1 MTAPAPRTARVAA
14 WVAAHPWAGIT
25 VWSAVVFLLAAS
37 VARAFTYPPLNG
49 GDEPAHFDY
58 IITVWHG
65 HLPVFEDGLTYRA
78 PFGAGVPVQWV
89 SQHPP
94 LYYVLLAPVVG
105 PLFDSGHALV
115 AVMAGRLASAV
126 LIACA
131 VPAAAWGAW
140 RTFPGA
146 RRLPGAVA
154 VVTAMAG
161 IVVQQG
167 SSIYNDALY
176 YPLVVLA
183 CAIAGAALRSGV
195 GPKLLVA
202 ALLVGAAGMSTRL
215 SFALWLIALVVAVL
229 LAPHVRLGRLA
240 GVPARIVAAALPVLA
255 AGAAS
260 GWFYL
265 RNKRL
270 AGNYSGRHADW
281 GLQHMGR
288 VESSVT
294 DVVQSASFWRGTFGI
309 YRGVVDPLS
318 WSTYWLLLLPL
329 VLAVLAGIWVLVSR
343 RRRVT
348 HDAGAT
354 RSVARASVRAVR
366 RDRLSTALVVAM
378 YVVVT
383 ALLLATQVQ
392 YVSGGGAANTRYALT
407 ALPVI
412 VVAMAAGLTAW
423 RPLSGVLV
431 GLWIAGAMPP
441 YLSLVDLYVTGIV
454 PHAATVVRL
463 AFAVSLI
470 GVLGCAL
477 GAFLDSGILRD
488 ARAAGR
494 DEPAAAPE
502 APGARDDDQ
511 ASAARSSVR

>member
-1 MTAPAPRTARVAA
+1 MTRTDTRTARFVA
-14 WVAAHPWAGIT
+14 WTTAHPWAGIT
-25 VWSAVVFLLAAS
+25 VWSAVLFVLAAS

-65 HLPVFEDGLTYRA
+65 HLPVFEKGLTYRA

-94 LYYVLLAPVVG
+94 LYYVLLAPIVG
-105 PLFDSGHALV
+105 PLFDHGHALL
-115 AVMAGRLASAV
+115 AVLAGRCASAV

-146 RRLPGAVA
+146 RRLPGAIA
-154 VVTAMAG
+154 VVTAMSG
-161 IVVQQG
+161 IVIQQG

-195 GPKLLVA
+195 GPRLLVGA
-202 ALLVGAAGMSTRL
+202 VLVGAAGMSTRL
-215 SFALWLIALVVAVL
+215 SFALWLIALVVAVV
-229 LAPHVRLGRLA
+229 LAPHVRLGRLT
-240 GVPARIVAAALPVLA
+240 GIPARVVAAALPVLGA
-255 AGAAS
+255 VAAS

-288 VESSVT
+288 VESPVT
-294 DVVQSASFWRGTFGI
+294 DVVQNPGFWRGTFGI
-309 YRGVVDPLS
+309 YRGVLDPLS
-318 WSTYWLLLLPL
+318 WSTYWLLLVPL
-329 VLAVLAGIWVLVSR
+329 ALAVLAGVWFLVR
-343 RRRVT
+343 RRSVSPA
-348 HDAGAT
+348 DAEAS
-354 RSVARASVRAVR
+354 RSIARASVRADR

-383 ALLLATQVQ
+383 VLLIATQVQ
-392 YVSGGGAANTRYALT
+392 YVAGGGAANTRYALT
-407 ALPVI
+407 AMPVL

-431 GLWIAGAMPP
+431 GLWIAAAMPP
-441 YLSLVDLYVTGIV
+441 YLSLVDLYVTSIV
-454 PHAATVVRL
+454 PHAATIVRL
-463 AFAVSLI
+463 TFAVSLI
-470 GVLGCAL
+470 GVLGCVL

-488 ARAAGR
+488 ARRARRSRG
-494 DEPAAAPE
+494 
-502 APGARDDDQ
+502 GAQ